1 MTIKAR
7 IKEIINRSGEKIAPG
22 EIDEILM
29 MHDAVVE
36 AVAFGVPHSVRG
48 EDPSAAVGIN
58 APVTTEELVAHC
70 RLHLAP
76 FKCPRTIYVVDNIP
90 RTATGKVQR
99 KIVAEHV
106 LAKLG
111 S

>member
-1 MTIKAR
+1 MIIKAR
-7 IKEIINRSGEKIAPG
+7 IKEIINRSGEKIAPS
-22 EIDEILM
+22 EIDEVLM

-48 EDPSAAVGIN
+48 EDPCAAVVIN
-58 APVTTEELVAHC
+58 SPVTSEELVSHC

-76 FKCPRTIYVVDNIP
+76 FKCPRAIYIVANIP

-99 KIVAEHV
+99 KIVANYV
-106 LAKLG
+106 LENLVN
-111 S
+111 

>member
-1 MTIKAR
+1 
-7 IKEIINRSGEKIAPG
+7 
-22 EIDEILM
+22 M

-48 EDPSAAVGIN
+48 EDPSAAVVIN
-58 APVTTEELVAHC
+58 SPVTSEELIAHC

-106 LAKLG
+106 LANLG
-111 S
+111 T